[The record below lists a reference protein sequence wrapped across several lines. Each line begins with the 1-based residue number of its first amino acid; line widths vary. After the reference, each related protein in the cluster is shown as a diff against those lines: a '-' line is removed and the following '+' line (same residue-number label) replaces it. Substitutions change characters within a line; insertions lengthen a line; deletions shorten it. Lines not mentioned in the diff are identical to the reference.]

1 MTDLF
6 MAYLA
11 LVPTRTLIR
20 RYGRVP
26 RACTEFPMSVQASRS
41 TAVEIR
47 ETAVRYNG
55 ATKTHQRET
64 PKGAWLVVALL
75 FLFMLINFAD
85 KAVIGIAAVPI
96 MQELRLSP
104 RQFGLIGSS
113 FYLLFAVSAIVTG
126 FIVNRVQTRWALLT
140 MGLVWALTQFPMLG
154 TVGFASL
161 VACRVA
167 LGAGEGPAYPVAL
180 HSAYKWFPNELRTL
194 PTAVI
199 AQGAGIG
206 IMVAL
211 PLLNWVIVNYSWHWA
226 FGVLG
231 FAGLAWAAAWLVLGR
246 EGSLTA
252 AAAKNAAL
260 APPRIAYG
268 QLLRSPTII
277 AAWCA
282 SFGAQWGLSQA
293 LTWQGAF
300 LIKGLGFAQGSIGLL
315 GALPAGASVI
325 LVLAAGWWSQRLLT
339 RGVPSRVARGIFG
352 GACVALGGAALAI
365 MPYVPG
371 ISAKIALTTIGVAL
385 PSVIYVV
392 GNAVV
397 SEIAPVAQRGAL
409 LAIGTAVS
417 TSAGLLAPYVM
428 GSVVE
433 TAATPLEGFNTGFMI
448 CGVIMLVGGVIGISL
463 MRPEREAMR
472 WASAMPGVAVQSA

>member
-1 MTDLF
+1 
-6 MAYLA
+6 
-11 LVPTRTLIR
+11 
-20 RYGRVP
+20 
-26 RACTEFPMSVQASRS
+26 MSV
-41 TAVEIR
+41 
-47 ETAVRYNG
+47 
-55 ATKTHQRET
+55 ATTDSARP
-64 PKGAWLVVALL
+64 PKEAWLIVALL

-85 KAVIGIAAVPI
+85 KAVIGIAALPI
-96 MQELRLSP
+96 MRELQLSP
-104 RQFGLIGSS
+104 RQFGLLGSS
-113 FYLLFAVSAIVTG
+113 FFLLFSVSAIVTG

-154 TVGFASL
+154 TVGFATL

-231 FAGLAWAAAWLVLGR
+231 FAGLAWAAAWLVVGR

-252 AAAKNAAL
+252 ATAKNAAL
-260 APPRIAYG
+260 NPPRIAYG

-300 LIKGLGFAQGSIGLL
+300 LIKGLGFAQGSVGLL

-325 LVLAAGWWSQRLLT
+325 LVLAAGCGSQRLLA
-339 RGVPSRVARGIFG
+339 RGVPSRVARGVFG
-352 GACVALGGAALAI
+352 GMLGALGGAALAI

-371 ISAKIALTTIGVAL
+371 ASAKIALTTIGVAL
-385 PSVIYVV
+385 PSVIYVI

-397 SEIAPVAQRGAL
+397 SEIAPVAQRGAM

-428 GSVVE
+428 GSVIE
-433 TAATPLEGFNTGFMI
+433 TAATPLDGFNTGFVI
-448 CGVIMLVGGVIGISL
+448 CGVIMLVGGVIGMSL
-463 MRPEREAMR
+463 MRPERETIR
-472 WASAMPGVAVQSA
+472 WATEIPEAAVRAA

>member
-1 MTDLF
+1 M
-6 MAYLA
+6 
-11 LVPTRTLIR
+11 
-20 RYGRVP
+20 
-26 RACTEFPMSVQASRS
+26 EFPMSVQSSRS
-41 TAVEIR
+41 TAAEIR
-47 ETAVRYNG
+47 EIAHRRSVTAK
-55 ATKTHQRET
+55 AHPSET
-64 PKGAWLVVALL
+64 PREAWLIVALL

-96 MQELRLSP
+96 MKDLNLSP

-113 FYLLFAVSAIVTG
+113 FFLLFSLSAIVTG
-126 FIVNRVQTRWALLT
+126 FIVNRVQTRWALLV

-154 TVGFASL
+154 AVGFGTL

-194 PTAVI
+194 PTAIV

-231 FAGLAWAAAWLVLGR
+231 FAGLAWVVAWLLLGR

-252 AAAKNAAL
+252 ATATDAVPN
-260 APPRIAYG
+260 PQRIAYR
-268 QLLRSPTII
+268 QLLLSPTII
-277 AAWCA
+277 ASWCA
-282 SFGAQWGLSQA
+282 AFGAQWGLSQA
-293 LTWQGAF
+293 LSWQGAF
-300 LIKGLGFAQGSIGLL
+300 LIKGLGFTQGSIGLL

-325 LVLAAGWWSQRLLT
+325 LVIAAGWYSQRLLA
-339 RGVPSRVARGIFG
+339 RGVSSRVARGIFG
-352 GACVALGGAALAI
+352 GMCVALGGAALAI

-371 ISAKIALTTIGVAL
+371 VAAKIALTTIGVAL
-385 PSVIYVV
+385 PSVIYVI

-397 SEIAPVAQRGAL
+397 SEIAPVAQRGAM

-433 TAATPLEGFNTGFMI
+433 TAATPLDGFNTGFMI
-448 CGVIMLVGGVIGISL
+448 CGVIMLIGGVIGMAL
-463 MRPEREAMR
+463 MRPERETMR
-472 WASAMPGVAVQSA
+472 WAGQITGAAVRPA

>member
-1 MTDLF
+1 
-6 MAYLA
+6 
-11 LVPTRTLIR
+11 
-20 RYGRVP
+20 
-26 RACTEFPMSVQASRS
+26 MSVQASRS
-41 TAVEIR
+41 TSVKIR
-47 ETAVRYNG
+47 KTAVRPSG
-55 ATKTHQRET
+55 VTKTPPTGT
-64 PKGAWLVVALL
+64 PKEAWLIVALL

-113 FYLLFAVSAIVTG
+113 FFLLFSVSAIVTG

-154 TVGFASL
+154 TVGFGTL

-231 FAGLAWAAAWLVLGR
+231 VAGLAWTAAWLVLGR
-246 EGSLTA
+246 EGWLTA
-252 AAAKNAAL
+252 ATATDAT
-260 APPRIAYG
+260 PTPERIAYG
-268 QLLRSPTII
+268 QLLLSPTII
-277 AAWCA
+277 ASWCA

-293 LTWQGAF
+293 LSWQGAF
-300 LIKGLGFAQGSIGLL
+300 LIKGLGFTQGSIGLL

-325 LVLAAGWWSQRLLT
+325 LVIAAGWCSQRLLA
-339 RGVPSRVARGIFG
+339 RGVSSRVARGIFG
-352 GACVALGGAALAI
+352 GACVAVGGAALAI

-385 PSVIYVV
+385 PSVIYVI

-448 CGVIMLVGGVIGISL
+448 CGIIMLVGGVIGMSL
-463 MRPEREAMR
+463 MRPERETIR
-472 WASAMPGVAVQSA
+472 WASEMPEAVVGPA

>member
-1 MTDLF
+1 
-6 MAYLA
+6 
-11 LVPTRTLIR
+11 
-20 RYGRVP
+20 
-26 RACTEFPMSVQASRS
+26 MSVQASRS
-41 TAVEIR
+41 TGAEIL
-47 ETAVRYNG
+47 ETAVRSSG
-55 ATKTHQRET
+55 VTRSHRTET
-64 PKGAWLVVALL
+64 PKGAWLIVALL

-96 MQELRLSP
+96 MKELQLSP

-113 FYLLFAVSAIVTG
+113 FFLLFSVSAIVTG

-154 TVGFASL
+154 PVGFATL

-211 PLLNWVIVNYSWHWA
+211 PLLNWVIVNYSWHSA

-246 EGSLTA
+246 EGSLTTA
-252 AAAKNAAL
+252 TSTDAT
-260 APPRIAYG
+260 PTPERIAYG

-325 LVLAAGWWSQRLLT
+325 LVIAAGWWSQRLMA
-339 RGVPSRVARGIFG
+339 RGVSSRVARGIFG

-385 PSVIYVV
+385 PSVIYVIAS
-392 GNAVV
+392 AVV
-397 SEIAPVAQRGAL
+397 GEIAPVAQRGAL

-433 TAATPLEGFNTGFMI
+433 TAVTPLDGFNTGFMI
-448 CGVIMLVGGVIGISL
+448 CGVIMLVGGVIGMSL
-463 MRPEREAMR
+463 MRPERETIR
-472 WASAMPGVAVQSA
+472 WASEMPEAAARPA